1 MQLTRALTS
10 RAQKHIRFIAESALG
25 GFGFFT
31 ILHRIRARNVYNKAG
46 CVSKER
52 RETKRASTIVTRLFR
67 RIESAILGMLFW
79 HNSSKRLDTMLLLPA
94 SF

>member
-1 MQLTRALTS
+1 M
-10 RAQKHIRFIAESALG
+10 AESALG
-25 GFGFFT
+25 GFGFFA
-31 ILHRIRARNVYNKAG
+31 ILRRIRASNVYNKAG

-79 HNSSKRLDTMLLLPA
+79 HNSGKRLDTMLLLPA